1 MNKFEAVNWNAPEAD
16 YTELLWTQ
24 NTSQFWLDTEIPIS
38 KDLKSWVKLSQNEKL
53 TFMRVLGGLTLLD
66 TEQGNVGMP
75 MIAQHVADKQKKAI
89 LIFQAAMEEI
99 HAKSYST
106 IFTTVASSEMINDT
120 FEWVKED
127 KHLQYKTSRIDS
139 YYKNIQDG
147 GNLSL
152 YQAMVASVFLESF
165 LFYSGFFY
173 PLYLAGQ
180 GKMVASG
187 EIIKLIVRDESVHG
201 VFVGLLAQEVFQQLS
216 GEEQAAA
223 ARFVQDLLNDLYKN
237 ELEYTE
243 KLYDPIG
250 LTHEVKKYIRY
261 NANKALMNL
270 GLEPVFEEEEVNPV
284 VLNGIRTQT
293 TTHDFFSTKG
303 QGYQKGKVEPL
314 HDEDFDLLNRRVLES
329 NKLGI

>member
-1 MNKFEAVNWNAPEAD
+1 MRTFEAVNWNSPESD

-38 KDLKSWVKLSQNEKL
+38 KDLRSWSKLSDDEKT

-75 MIAQHVADKQKKAI
+75 LIAQHVKGKQKKAI

-106 IFTTVASSEMINDT
+106 IFTTVASSELIADT
-120 FEWVKED
+120 FEWVRENKQ
-127 KHLQYKTSRIDS
+127 LQYKTYRIDS
-139 YYKNIQDG
+139 YYRDIQEGDQ
-147 GNLSL
+147 LSL

-187 EIIKLIVRDESVHG
+187 EIIKLIIRDESVHG
-201 VFVGLLAQEVFQQLS
+201 VFVGLLAQELFQQLS
-216 GEEQAAA
+216 EEEQNTASA
-223 ARFVQDLLNDLYKN
+223 FVHELLNELYKN

-270 GLEPVFEEEEVNPV
+270 GIEPIFEEEEVNPV
-284 VLNGIRTQT
+284 VLNGIRTET
-293 TTHDFFSTKG
+293 STHDFFSTKG
-303 QGYQKGKVEPL
+303 KGYQKGKVEPL
-314 HDEDFDLLNRRVLES
+314 QDEDFQFLNQRAAES
-329 NKLGI
+329 NIW

>member
-1 MNKFEAVNWNAPEAD
+1 MRFEAVNWNEPESD
-16 YTELLWTQ
+16 YTEMLWRQ

-38 KDLKSWVKLSQNEKL
+38 KDLKSWVHLSEDEKH

-75 MIAQHVADKQKKAI
+75 MIALHVKEKQKKAI
-89 LIFQAAMEEI
+89 LIFQGAMEEI

-106 IFTTVASSEMINDT
+106 IFTTVASSEMIQET
-120 FEWVKED
+120 FDWIQED
-127 KHLQYKTSRIDS
+127 KHLQYKTAKIVAH
-139 YYKNIQDG
+139 YQAIQENDPYT
-147 GNLSL
+147 L

-173 PLYLAGQ
+173 PLFLAGQ

-187 EIIKLIVRDESVHG
+187 EIIKLIIRDESVHG
-201 VFVGLLAQEVFQQLS
+201 VFVGLLAQEVFMKLS
-216 GEEQAAA
+216 DDEKDKATK
-223 ARFVQDLLNDLYKN
+223 FVFSLLDDLYKN

-243 KLYDPIG
+243 KLYDRIS

-270 GLEPVFEEEEVNPV
+270 GLEPLFDEEEVNPV
-284 VLNGIRTQT
+284 VLNGLRTET
-293 TTHDFFSTKG
+293 STHDFFSTKG
-303 QGYQKGKVEPL
+303 TGYQKGTIEPL
-314 HDEDFDLLNRRVLES
+314 RDEDFDFLNQRVLDS
-329 NKLGI
+329 QFV

>member
-1 MNKFEAVNWNAPEAD
+1 MNRFEAVNWNAPETD

-38 KDLKSWVKLSQNEKL
+38 KDLKTWAKMTSKEQLAY
-53 TFMRVLGGLTLLD
+53 MRVLGGLTLLD

-75 MIAQHVADKQKKAI
+75 LIAQFVQDKQKKAI

-106 IFTTVASSEMINDT
+106 IFTTVASLEMINDT
-120 FEWVKED
+120 FEWVKEN
-127 KHLQYKTSRIDS
+127 KHLQYKTSVIDS
-139 YYKNIQDG
+139 LYRNIKPGDG
-147 GNLSL
+147 LSL
-152 YQAMVASVFLESF
+152 YKAMVASVFLESF

-173 PLYLAGQ
+173 PLFLAGQ

-187 EIIKLIVRDESVHG
+187 EIIKLIIRDESVHG
-201 VFVGLLAQEVFQQLS
+201 VFVGLLAQEVFNGLMDEDKQ
-216 GEEQAAA
+216 EAAA
-223 ARFVQDLLNDLYKN
+223 FVPELMNDLYRN

-243 KLYDPIG
+243 MLYDDID

-270 GLEPVFEEEEVNPV
+270 GLEPVFDEEDVNPV
-284 VLNGIRTQT
+284 VLNGIRTET
-293 TTHDFFSTKG
+293 STHDFFSTKG
-303 QGYQKGKVEPL
+303 NGYQKGKVEPL
-314 HDEDFDLLNRRVLES
+314 HDKDFSLLNDRVNQS
-329 NKLGI
+329 DIF